1 MGKDAAGINQSLG
14 EGWAKPGKER
24 LRLAYDAEGVWTGA
38 MVVFCPDPSV
48 GAHAETR
55 AA

>member
-1 MGKDAAGINQSLG
+1 MGKDAAGINQSLN
-14 EGWAKPGKER
+14 EDR

-48 GAHAETR
+48 GADAEAR

>member
-14 EGWAKPGKER
+14 KGRAKPGEDG

-38 MVVFCPDPSV
+38 MVVFCSDPSV
-48 GAHAETR
+48 GAHAEAR